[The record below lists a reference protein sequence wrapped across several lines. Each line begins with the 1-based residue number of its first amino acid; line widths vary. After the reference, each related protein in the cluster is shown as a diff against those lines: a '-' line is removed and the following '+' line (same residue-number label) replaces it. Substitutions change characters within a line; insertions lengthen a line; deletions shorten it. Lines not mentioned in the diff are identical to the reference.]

1 MKAAILKNKKGIGL
15 IIVIFAVMVFAILG
29 WTVTSLVSTDF
40 EANVRNFESE
50 KSLDVAESGLQEA
63 LMLIKNSDAAFDAD
77 SDQLNRTL
85 PAGYGQYIVTRSTIG
100 STVTVVS
107 TGYVPQQS
115 NYGAMRRVS
124 AVLNLNA
131 FCRGAMIRHLLNW
144 FDIDSGSNIDGEIM
158 VVDRP
163 GYSLDGY
170 KGDNDSTHSE
180 PEDMAVPGSGLRS
193 TIPTDT
199 GYPEIDMNFYY
210 QDAGDWLGIFD
221 LTKRWQPQPMEAAIT
236 NIQTFSSGTNW
247 QRRLRITVSPSIFT
261 TSPNPGHQG
270 LLKCWD
276 CGWPNYVFVRNKR
289 NDAYLAQKWD
299 YRNWGVIITRHD
311 SSSVT
316 LEFDSTAD
324 ILNAVN
330 IWHNNDQIRIGKRF
344 FGDHDSFP
352 YKFALEYLWYV
363 KGDVLFDVRDENA
376 SFKGTSVIAEGD
388 IVIRGDE
395 EILMRCYRTTSP
407 WFETFPNIATQTGN
421 IYSPD
426 APSGGSG
433 SAKANKRDFDGLI
446 YSETGDIDFSYI
458 NGIAMMAANVT
469 LHRYIKLKYTDRYV
483 EGNGF
488 SIGSSM
494 IQWKEQ

>member
-1 MKAAILKNKKGIGL
+1 MTAALLKNKKGIGL

-63 LMLIKNSDAAFDAD
+63 LMLIKNADAAFDAD
-77 SDQLNRTL
+77 ADQLNRTL
-85 PAGYGQYIVTRSTIG
+85 PAGYGQYIVTRSTVG

-107 TGYVPQQS
+107 TGYVPQQT
-115 NYGAMRRVS
+115 NYRAMRRVS
-124 AVLNLNA
+124 AVISLSA

-170 KGDNDSTHSE
+170 KGDNDSFNSE

-193 TIPTDT
+193 TTPTDT
-199 GYPEIDMNFYY
+199 GYPEIDMDFYENE
-210 QDAGDWLGIFD
+210 AGDWLGIFD
-221 LTKRWQPQPMEAAIT
+221 LTKKWESTPMEATIT
-236 NIQTFSSGTNW
+236 NVELVTGTGAS
-247 QRRLRITVSPSIFT
+247 RRLKITVNQPLFHGSG
-261 TSPNPGHQG
+261 PGHQG
-270 LLKCWD
+270 LIKCWD
-276 CGWPNYVFVRNKR
+276 CGWRDYVIVRNKR
-289 NDAYLAQKWD
+289 GAGALATKWD
-299 YRNWGVIITRHD
+299 YKNWGVIIVNKHSDT
-311 SSSVT
+311 SVT
-316 LEFDSTAD
+316 LEFDSTAN
-324 ILNAVN
+324 ITQEPN
-330 IWHNNDQIRIGKRF
+330 IWHVTDQVVIGKRF
-344 FGDHDSFP
+344 FGDHDSWPF
-352 YKFALEYLWYV
+352 KFALEYVWYV
-363 KGDVLFDVRDENA
+363 KGDVLFDVRDQNA
-376 SFKGTSVIAEGD
+376 SFRGTSVIAEGD

-407 WFETFPNIATQTGN
+407 FFETFPNIATQTGD